1 MSKMD
6 IATPLLQY
14 LRDEHDNQS
23 LQYRSP
29 PMPLTGG
36 YGTHLYV
43 FQLEHVSEEL
53 SKPLVLRLFHQAYPH
68 GQAYLE
74 GTAHNILV
82 EAGYPAPPVS
92 AICSDPSIL
101 GDEFIIMAFMPGK
114 LLMDCSLERVSG
126 LLAQAHSWLHNIDT
140 EPIMKKL
147 TEQGFFARAD
157 KGLYWNDLTSLL
169 DSSDQQ
175 ITLHNLEW
183 LKPGFQWLK
192 THRPKH
198 GKRAIYHG
206 DFHPLN
212 ILVEQGE
219 ISAVLDWSSFKL
231 WEPESDVANT
241 LNRFCLMPAIFPQI
255 DWDPVGV
262 QYFDRYLQERSL
274 DPVKVEYYEAVW
286 CIRGFLLYD
295 MGFEVWGRPEIQ
307 ERLVKR
313 FREVTNIK
321 LSSS

>member
-1 MSKMD
+1 
-6 IATPLLQY
+6 
-14 LRDEHDNQS
+14 
-23 LQYRSP
+23 
-29 PMPLTGG
+29 
-36 YGTHLYV
+36 
-43 FQLEHVSEEL
+43 
-53 SKPLVLRLFHQAYPH
+53 
-68 GQAYLE
+68 
-74 GTAHNILV
+74 
-82 EAGYPAPPVS
+82 
-92 AICSDPSIL
+92 
-101 GDEFIIMAFMPGK
+101 MAFIPGK